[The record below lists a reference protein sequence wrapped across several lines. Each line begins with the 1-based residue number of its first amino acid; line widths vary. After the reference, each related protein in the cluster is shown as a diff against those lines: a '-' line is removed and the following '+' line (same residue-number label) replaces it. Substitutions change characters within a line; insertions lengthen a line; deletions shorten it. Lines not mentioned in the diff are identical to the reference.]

1 MKTIATILIYS
12 PWGLT
17 ELSRKPSDGGRHLT
31 EHTESET
38 DVRRSD
44 RSNRDDCFARFANVA
59 LTMLAS
65 LRPAP

>member
-17 ELSRKPSDGGRHLT
+17 ELSREPSDGGRHLT

-38 DVRRSD
+38 DARCSE
-44 RSNRDDCFARFANVA
+44 FARFSNVA

-65 LRPAP
+65 LRPAS